1 MSSDA
6 LSGAR
11 ANQRLRDEHT
21 GWLTTVRSD
30 GQPQTSPVGF
40 TWDGTRFVILSQPDA
55 PKVRN
60 VRMNGR
66 VSLHLDTEADAVDGG
81 VLTIEGT
88 AELVPGRLTEPE
100 TSAYVAKYLHDMRAA
115 GFKPEEALAAF
126 SQVIRVT
133 PTRSRM
139 Y

>member
-6 LSGAR
+6 LGGAR

-21 GWLTTVRSD
+21 AWLTTVRSD

-40 TWDGTRFVILSQPDA
+40 MWDGAQFVILTQPNA

-60 VRMNGR
+60 LRMNGR

-81 VLTIEGT
+81 VLTIEGI
-88 AELVPGRLTEPE
+88 AELDPRRLAEPE
-100 TSAYVAKYLHDMRAA
+100 TSAYVAKYLDDMRAT
-115 GFKPEEALAAF
+115 GFTPEEALAEF

-133 PTRSRM
+133 PTKARM

>member
-1 MSSDA
+1 MSSDTLGA
-6 LSGAR
+6 AR
-11 ANQRLRDEHT
+11 ASERLRDEQT
-21 GWLTTVRSD
+21 AWLTTVRSD

-40 TWDGTRFVILSQPDA
+40 IWDGARFVILSQPDA

-60 VRMNGR
+60 LRTNGR
-66 VSLHLDTEADAVDGG
+66 VSLHLDTDADAADGG

-88 AELVPGRLTEPE
+88 AELDPERLPEPE
-100 TSAYVAKYLHDMRAA
+100 TSAYVAKYLDDMRAT
-115 GFKPEEALAAF
+115 GFTPEEALAEY

-133 PTRSRM
+133 PTRARM